1 MFNIYNLLTP
11 IKSWKLKNIWIPL
24 EWPTFPSKK
33 QKVGWTIVSFGLVG
47 LIPNKRLRIWLNT
60 KAFRVAFRIIARSIS
75 ALIKVHNPEYKP
87 KNCGFCVAN
96 HTSPIDVA
104 ILSTESTFS
113 LVRRSTKTLGGLS
126 CVGLAKP
133 QFLCFWTILRRFCI
147 QILNIST
154 DDFFLHS
161 RVFSHFF

>member
-1 MFNIYNLLTP
+1 MTKISYD
-11 IKSWKLKNIWIPL
+11 
-24 EWPTFPSKK
+24 K

-113 LVRRSTKTLGGLS
+113 LVRRSIKNLS
-126 CVGLAKP
+126 WGILMCWVGEFTVL
-133 QFLCFWTILRRFCI
+133 LISVIL
-147 QILNIST
+147 
-154 DDFFLHS
+154 
-161 RVFSHFF
+161 